1 MLCFVVL
8 KRSTVMQL
16 NLSFPGTPQPH
27 AQLWAALDEETRRA
41 VLERL
46 AELIAGAA
54 QAQLATEGSDND

>member
-1 MLCFVVL
+1 
-8 KRSTVMQL
+8 MQL